1 MGNELTIP
9 LECTNFDSVE
19 VRRLAKRFK
28 KLDIDN
34 SGSISPEE
42 FMQLPELRSNP
53 IVPRVINIFDK
64 DNNGEIDFNEFIEG
78 LSHFSVKS
86 EKDEKLKFAFQ
97 IYDIDKDGYI
107 SSAELYNVLKQM
119 VGNNLKETQLQQIV
133 DKTMIYADSDGD
145 GKISYDEFTKILL
158 PYVKNDLYRR
168 MVIDF

>member
-1 MGNELTIP
+1 LLEDVVELVAGNVSIFVDVVDLKGEFEL
-9 LECTNFDSVE
+9 LVLFALDAEVGKSFD
-19 VRRLAKRFK
+19 
-28 KLDIDN
+28 
-34 SGSISPEE
+34 
-42 FMQLPELRSNP
+42 EL
-53 IVPRVINIFDK
+53 DK

-107 SSAELYNVLKQM
+107 SSNELYHVLKQM
-119 VGNNLKETQLQQIV
+119 VGNNLKEAQLQQIV